1 MKITGIDTIPV
12 SIPIDPKRA
21 VRGGGGAH
29 LVSEFVIV
37 LVHTDEGI
45 TGLGEVSCTP
55 VWSGEDYRS
64 AIRIIETYIAPA
76 LIGEDP
82 RAIEAI
88 GLKLKK
94 AIANNPFT
102 KAGVETACWD
112 ILGKAAGLP
121 LYRLLGGP
129 VRNHVTTKFS
139 VTGMPADIAAEVA
152 LGAVEQGFR
161 AMKVKVGVEPDADVA
176 RVRAVREAIGP
187 DVYLGV
193 DANGGWSPGQA
204 ATTIPRLLEYDL
216 KFVEQPVPALDMAW
230 MTDVR
235 ARTPLPIIADES
247 LYSVQDAMALARSG
261 AADVFSIYIGKGG
274 GVNAARKVAAIA
286 EGSGL
291 TCTIGSNLEM
301 GIGMAAMIHLGMAL
315 PAIDSPNFPCD
326 ILSNFYYESDYLAE
340 PLSIEPGSAR
350 PFEKPGLGVELDPDK
365 IRHYR
370 ID

>member
-1 MKITGIDTIPV
+1 MKITGIETIPV
-12 SIPIDPKRA
+12 SIPIDAKRA

-29 LVSEFVIV
+29 LISEFVIV
-37 LVHTDEGI
+37 KVLTDEGI

-55 VWSGEDYRS
+55 IWSGEDYRN
-64 AIRIIETYIAPA
+64 AIRVIDTYIAPA

-94 AIANNPFT
+94 SIANNPFT
-102 KAGVETACWD
+102 KAGVEIACWD
-112 ILGKAAGLP
+112 ILGKVTGLP
-121 LYRLLGGP
+121 VYRLLGGP
-129 VRNHVTTKFS
+129 VRDFVTTKFS
-139 VTGMPADIAAEVA
+139 VTGMPAPIAAEVA
-152 LGAVEQGFR
+152 SGAVEQGFR
-161 AMKVKVGVEPDADVA
+161 AMKVKVGVDPESDVA

-187 DVYLGV
+187 DIYLGV

-204 ATTIPRLLEYDL
+204 ATTIPRLIEFDL

-230 MTDVR
+230 MADVR

-247 LYSVQDAMALARSG
+247 LYTIQDAMALARGG

-274 GVNAARKVAAIA
+274 GLNNARKVAAIA
-286 EGSGL
+286 ESAGL

-301 GIGMAAMIHLGMAL
+301 GIAMAAMIHLGMAM
-315 PAIDSPNFPCD
+315 PSIDSPKFPCD

-340 PLSIEPGSAR
+340 PLLITAGTAR